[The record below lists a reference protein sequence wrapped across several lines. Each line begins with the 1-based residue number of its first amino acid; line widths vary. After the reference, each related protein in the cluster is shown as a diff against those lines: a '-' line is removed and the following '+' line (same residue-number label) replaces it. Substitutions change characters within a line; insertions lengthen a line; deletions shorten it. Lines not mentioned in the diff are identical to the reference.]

1 MKYCVHSKMNYKF
14 QEGGPIGLSDIEK
27 RRMDV
32 HLTDEE
38 LKESRKKWTPP
49 PSKAER
55 GVLYK
60 YIKSVQAASKGCVTD
75 E

>member
-1 MKYCVHSKMNYKF
+1 MNYKF
-14 QEGGPIGLSDIEK
+14 QEGGPIGLSENGDVITIDIDK
-27 RRMDV
+27 RRKDV

-38 LKESRKKWTPP
+38 LKERRKKWTPP
-49 PSKAER
+49 PYKAER

-60 YIKSVQAASKGCVTD
+60 YIKTVQAASKGCVTD